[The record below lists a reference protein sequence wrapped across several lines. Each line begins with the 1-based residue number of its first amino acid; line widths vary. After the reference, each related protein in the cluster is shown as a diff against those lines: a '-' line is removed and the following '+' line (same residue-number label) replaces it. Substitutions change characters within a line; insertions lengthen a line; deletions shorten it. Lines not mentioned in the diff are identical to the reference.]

1 MFISFY
7 LGVYTCTP
15 APLSLMAWAKT
26 NKGVFLCLLEIACFA
41 MVELRNQSEWDT
53 CNSKCNSFILTDLK
67 TSYVM
72 LASKFFD
79 EDFQFR
85 NENVKEI
92 PKLDR
97 ADSVV
102 VRADAGGGE
111 DRRIKEEQAVEEAG

>member
-1 MFISFY
+1 
-7 LGVYTCTP
+7 
-15 APLSLMAWAKT
+15 
-26 NKGVFLCLLEIACFA
+26 
-41 MVELRNQSEWDT
+41 
-53 CNSKCNSFILTDLK
+53 
-67 TSYVM
+67 M

-102 VRADAGGGE
+102 VRAADAGGGE

>member
-1 MFISFY
+1 
-7 LGVYTCTP
+7 
-15 APLSLMAWAKT
+15 
-26 NKGVFLCLLEIACFA
+26 
-41 MVELRNQSEWDT
+41 
-53 CNSKCNSFILTDLK
+53 
-67 TSYVM
+67 M

-97 ADSVV
+97 DDSVV